1 MMKTVFALATVAA
14 LVGGAA
20 RAEVTELRLA
30 QQYGIGYLPLHVIE
44 NQKLVQKHAQK
55 AGITISKVSWAKF
68 AAGNAMNEAILSGS
82 LDIASGGVGP
92 LLTIWSKTK
101 GRQEVK
107 GVASLNSMPLYLNT
121 NNPNVKSIKDFTEKD
136 KIALPAVKVSI
147 QAVTLQMAAE
157 KAFGAGQH
165 NKLDALT
172 VSMAHPDG
180 MAALVS
186 GKTEITAHLTSPPFQ
201 YQELQDQRIRRVF
214 SSYEVLG
221 GPATFNTLWTT
232 KKFRDDNPKV
242 FKAFVDA
249 LDEAMEFIKRDPQ
262 KAAEIYIIE
271 ENSKVPVADILK
283 MIKDPEITFTTSPQN
298 LMKYA
303 EFMNKIGSIENKP
316 ASWKDVFFPE
326 IHGKEGS

>member
-1 MMKTVFALATVAA
+1 MRTVLVLATSIA

-30 QQYGIGYLPLHVIE
+30 QQYGIGYLPLHVVE

-121 NNPNVKSIKDFTEKD
+121 NNPNVKSIKDFTDKD

-271 ENSKVPVADILK
+271 ENSKVPVEAILK
-283 MIKDPEITFTTSPQN
+283 MIKDPEITFTTAPQN

>member
-1 MMKTVFALATVAA
+1 
-14 LVGGAA
+14 
-20 RAEVTELRLA
+20 
-30 QQYGIGYLPLHVIE
+30 
-44 NQKLVQKHAQK
+44 
-55 AGITISKVSWAKF
+55 
-68 AAGNAMNEAILSGS
+68 MNEAILSGS

-121 NNPNVKSIKDFTEKD
+121 NNPNVKSIRDFTEKD

-201 YQELQDQRIRRVF
+201 YQELQDQRIRRVL

-249 LDEAMEFIKRDPQ
+249 LDEAMEFIRRDPQ

-271 ENSKVPVADILK
+271 ENSKVPVEAILK

>member
-1 MMKTVFALATVAA
+1 MMRTVLVLATAAA
-14 LVGGAA
+14 LLSGAA

-30 QQYGIGYLPLHVIE
+30 QQYGIGYLPLHVVE
-44 NQKLVQKHAQK
+44 NQKLIQKHAQK
-55 AGITISKVSWAKF
+55 AGITITKVSWATF

-121 NNPNVKSIKDFTEKD
+121 NNPNVKSIKDFTDKD

-180 MAALVS
+180 MAALIS
-186 GKTEITAHLTSPPFQ
+186 GKTEVTAHLTSPPFQ
-201 YQELQDQRIRRVF
+201 YQELQDQRVRRVL

-232 KKFRDDNPKV
+232 KKFRDENPKV
-242 FKAFVDA
+242 YKAFVDA
-249 LDEAMEFIKRDPQ
+249 LEEAMELIKRDPQ
-262 KAAEIYIIE
+262 KAAEIYVAE
-271 ENSKVPVADILK
+271 EKSKVPVEAILK
-283 MIKDPEITFTTSPQN
+283 MIKDPEITFTTAPQN

-303 EFMNKIGSIENKP
+303 EFMNKIGSIEAKP

>member
-1 MMKTVFALATVAA
+1 MKTVFALATVVA

-30 QQYGIGYLPLHVIE
+30 QQYGIGYLPLHVVE

-55 AGITISKVSWAKF
+55 AGITITKVSWAKF

-107 GVASLNSMPLYLNT
+107 GIASLNSMPLYLNT
-121 NNPNVKSIKDFTEKD
+121 NNPNVKSIKDFTDKD

-157 KAFGAGQH
+157 KAFGPGQH

-180 MAALVS
+180 LAALLS
-186 GKTEITAHLTSPPFQ
+186 GRTEVTAHLTSPPFQ
-201 YQELQDQRIRRVF
+201 YQELQDQRIRRVL

-232 KKFRDDNPKV
+232 KKFRDENPKV

-249 LDEAMEFIKRDPQ
+249 LDEAMAFIKRDPQ
-262 KAAEIYIIE
+262 KAAEIYVTE
-271 ENSKVPVADILK
+271 EKSKVPVEAILE
-283 MIKDPEITFTTSPQN
+283 MIKDPEITFTTAPQS